1 MIIVYAKCVVTGQN
15 REAFLELAGKLV
27 EETRK
32 EPGNLSYR
40 LVQSRESK
48 NIYAFVEEWP
58 GQQELDIHLAS
69 EHFKKL
75 GAAIGKVVEGSL
87 EITTHQ
93 LLL

>member
-32 EPGNLSYR
+32 EQGNLSYR
-40 LVQSRESK
+40 LVQSRESQ

-58 GQQELDIHLAS
+58 GQEALDIHMAS

-75 GAAIGKVVEGSL
+75 GAEIGKVVEGSL
-87 EITTHQ
+87 EITTHE
-93 LLL
+93 LIR

>member
-40 LVQSRESK
+40 LVQSRESQ
-48 NIYAFVEEWP
+48 NIYAFVE
-58 GQQELDIHLAS
+58 D
-69 EHFKKL
+69 
-75 GAAIGKVVEGSL
+75 GSL
-87 EITTHQ
+87 TVKFNKKRLQ
-93 LLL
+93 VA